1 MRLYFGM
8 YEPGEEGSFKSW
20 PSRMRSDD
28 DVHNIVVHAFQ
39 VGEMIISVEICQ
51 LLMIME

>member
-1 MRLYFGM
+1 MDEHYKAGILQMRLYFGM

-39 VGEMIISVEICQ
+39 VGE
-51 LLMIME
+51 